1 MCMQTPD
8 PQTTKVWTSLV
19 SVSRALQER
28 IEDDLKAHGLPPLAW
43 YDALFEIEKAG
54 KHGIR
59 PFELKERLLLPQY
72 GISRLLDRLAERGLV
87 TRDGVQ
93 DDGRGQVVRLTQ
105 KGRET
110 RLAMWPVYAGVL
122 VSAIGDRLSAS
133 EAAELA
139 RLLGR
144 LSEDR

>member
-1 MCMQTPD
+1 MQTPD
-8 PQTTKVWTSLV
+8 PQTTKVWTALV

-28 IEDDLKAHGLPPLAW
+28 IEDDLKAHGLPNLAW

-54 KHGIR
+54 ETGIR

-72 GISRLLDRLAERGLV
+72 GTSRLLDRLAKEGLV
-87 TRDGVQ
+87 TRDGVE
-93 DDGRGQVVRLTQ
+93 DDGRGQIVRLTP

-110 RLAMWPVYAGVL
+110 RRAMWPVYARIL
-122 VSAIGDRLSAS
+122 VSGIGDRLAAS

-144 LSEDR
+144 LSDAE